1 MNKKLFLEAFIKYIF
16 GVLLVGLLIFLPA
29 GSFKYYYGWLF
40 MGLLFIPMFLVGI
53 YLMIKDPDLLRR
65 RLNAKEKENEQKDV
79 VLLSGLMFVLGFI
92 VAGLDYRYSFLVL
105 PKIVIIISSIIF
117 LISYLLYGLVLKQN
131 TYLLRT
137 IEVEKNQKLVDS
149 GFYSIVRHPMY
160 SITIILFFMIPLIL
174 GSLISFIVFMMY
186 PLIIIKR
193 IENEE
198 EVLEKDLKGYKE
210 YKKKVKYR
218 LIPYI
223 W

>member
-1 MNKKLFLEAFIKYIF
+1 MNKILFLEAFIKYIF

-29 GSFKYYYGWLF
+29 GSFKFYNGWLF

-65 RLNAKEKENEQKDV
+65 RLNAKEKESEQKDV
-79 VLLSGLMFVLGFI
+79 VLFSALMFILGFI

-210 YKKKVKYR
+210 YKKKVKYKI
-218 LIPYI
+218 IPYI

>member
-1 MNKKLFLEAFIKYIF
+1 MNKILFLEAFIKYIF

-29 GSFKYYYGWLF
+29 GSFKFYNGWLF

-65 RLNAKEKENEQKDV
+65 RLNAKEKESEQKDV
-79 VLLSGLMFVLGFI
+79 VLFSALMFILGFI

-210 YKKKVKYR
+210 YKKKVKYK

>member
-1 MNKKLFLEAFIKYIF
+1 MNKILLLEAFIKYIF

-29 GSFKYYYGWLF
+29 GSFKFYNGWLF

-65 RLNAKEKENEQKDV
+65 RLNAKEKESEQKDV
-79 VLLSGLMFVLGFI
+79 VLFSALMFILGFI

-210 YKKKVKYR
+210 YKKKVKYK

>member
-29 GSFKYYYGWLF
+29 GSFKFFNGWLF
-40 MGLLFIPMFLVGI
+40 MDLLFIPMFLVGI

-65 RLNAKEKENEQKDV
+65 RLNAKEKESEQKDV

-160 SITIILFFMIPLIL
+160 SITIILFFMIPLVL
-174 GSLISFIVFMMY
+174 GSIISFIVFMMY

-210 YKKKVKYR
+210 YKKKVRYR
-218 LIPYI
+218 LVPYI

>member
-1 MNKKLFLEAFIKYIF
+1 MNKKLFLESFVKYIF

-29 GSFKYYYGWLF
+29 GSFKFFNGWLF

-65 RLNAKEKENEQKDV
+65 RLNAKEKESEQKDV

-131 TYLLRT
+131 SYLLRT
-137 IEVEKNQKLVDS
+137 IKVEKKQKLVDS

-210 YKKKVKYR
+210 YKKKVRYR
-218 LIPYI
+218 LVPYI